1 MENPFRKFP
10 EIFRKSGTIFIY
22 MKLLDILKET
32 LDISDKYRGSKDI
45 VKTFQNKG
53 HYKWM
58 DYLKPGVN
66 VPKKDLDLGLRNTL
80 EILVNQ
86 FNYKLKR
93 VVIKDKGEIVSF
105 LIFTDNGNESI
116 DNIGD
121 GNTYPVLIATAVE
134 PEYRNRGLLK
144 MMIDKSNIQKPYLV
158 HTSVISPPGLWE
170 KFGCKIVKELSDD
183 NKIMKCD

>member
-1 MENPFRKFP
+1 
-10 EIFRKSGTIFIY
+10 
-22 MKLLDILKET
+22 MKLLDVIEEIL
-32 LDISDKYRGSKDI
+32 DVSDKYRGTKDI

-53 HYKWM
+53 HYRWM
-58 DYLKPGVN
+58 DYMKPGVN
-66 VPKKDLDLGLRNTL
+66 IPKHDLEHGLRNTL
-80 EILVNQ
+80 EMLVNQ
-86 FNYKLKR
+86 YDYKLKR

-105 LIFTDNGNESI
+105 LIFTDKGSDVI

-170 KFGCKIVKELSDD
+170 NFGCRVVKELSED
-183 NKIMKCD
+183 NKIMKCE